1 MTSNEFITQNY
12 TSLRQKARR
21 IMESPSK
28 DQLDEFLHYV
38 LEIFLKRPDV
48 EAICQEGKPE
58 AFILRIMLNSW
69 RSTTSPYWV
78 QYRKRGAY
86 SLEET
91 QDEVDALPVEDNT
104 DVIELAESVTEALNK
119 LEWYDQMLFKT
130 FVDEGHTI
138 SSLAKAT
145 GIPRTS
151 ISLSINRIRQ
161 YVKANL

>member
-21 IMESPSK
+21 IMESPSQ
-28 DQLDEFLHYV
+28 DDLDEFFHYV
-38 LEIFLKRPDV
+38 LDIFLRRPDV

-58 AFILRIMLNSW
+58 AFILRIMLNSY

-78 QYRKRGAY
+78 QYRKKGAY

-104 DVIELAESVTEALNK
+104 DVMELAEEVQGYLDELD
-119 LEWYDQMLFKT
+119 WYSRMLFKT
-130 FVDEGHTI
+130 FIDEGHTI

-151 ISLSINRIRQ
+151 ISLSIGRIR
-161 YVKANL
+161 KHIKSKI